1 MANISDNFTPNSN
14 INTVIDLVNNI
25 YDIGNSFKMGRGCSL
40 SLSIY
45 RPKSSLISSSECSED
60 YHVYVKRKSDR
71 MNKDE
76 LVSSIGSI
84 KLEYVSQKGQKN
96 QISKVTNTTSDILQ
110 QCVLSKDLA
119 LNPTTSNSMFNINL
133 NYNIDQVLDPE
144 KWDSEF
150 CTILLHRAMEH
161 FVMA

>member
-1 MANISDNFTPNSN
+1 
-14 INTVIDLVNNI
+14 
-25 YDIGNSFKMGRGCSL
+25 
-40 SLSIY
+40 
-45 RPKSSLISSSECSED
+45 
-60 YHVYVKRKSDR
+60 
-71 MNKDE
+71 MNKNE

-84 KLEYVSQKGQKN
+84 KLEYVSQKRQKN
-96 QISKVTNTTSDILQ
+96 QISKVTNITSNILQ
-110 QCVLSKDLA
+110 QCVSSEDLA

-161 FVMA
+161 LALDIKNIKNSL